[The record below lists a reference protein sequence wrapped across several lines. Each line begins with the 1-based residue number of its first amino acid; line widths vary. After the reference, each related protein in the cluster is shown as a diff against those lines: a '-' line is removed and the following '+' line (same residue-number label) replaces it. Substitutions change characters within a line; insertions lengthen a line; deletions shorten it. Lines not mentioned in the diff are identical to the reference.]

1 MSIKKKSWIGILT
14 TSLLFLGAMEYN
26 PNQKSGVA
34 SVEPVNAQSLE
45 SGTIVEIATF
55 KLKEGVTPD
64 EFYPVDQAVESQ
76 HVSQQPGFI
85 SRESAVSE
93 DNEWL
98 AIVHWR
104 SMEDAQASMASF
116 SSAPATAE
124 FMSKLEAD
132 TMSMTRYDSYAL
144 HEILQSESEESLQME
159 SPTMIEKVRALL
171 NSFNTGDQAPIAYI
185 NPDKY
190 IQHNLAVADG
200 LAGFGEV
207 MHNAPPQGFSANVV
221 RAFQDGDYVITHTEY
236 DFFGPKIGFDVF
248 RFEDGL
254 IVEHWDNLQTTVTDT
269 VSGRSM
275 IDGPTEVVDL
285 DKTEANK
292 ALVQSLLDEVFFG
305 GNVDKLPSYF
315 SPSEYAQH
323 NPSVGDGLDAFM
335 TASAA
340 MAQAGTPMTYT
351 KNHAI
356 FGQGNFVL
364 AISEG
369 EFMGNPTIFYDLFR
383 VQDGLIVEHW
393 DTLETMP
400 PRDQWKNDN
409 GKFGFGSDVTS
420 AGNS

>member
-14 TSLLFLGAMEYN
+14 TSLLFLGAMAYN
-26 PNQKSGVA
+26 PNKKSRVA
-34 SVEPVNAQSLE
+34 SVEPANAESLE

-98 AIVHWR
+98 AIVHWS
-104 SMEDAQASMASF
+104 SMEDAEASMASF

-132 TMSMTRYDSYAL
+132 TMSMTRYESYAL
-144 HEILQSESEESLQME
+144 HEILQSESETSLQME

-171 NSFNTGDQAPIAYI
+171 DSFNTGDQAPIAYI

-221 RAFQDGDYVITHTEY
+221 RAFQDGNYVITHTEY
-236 DFFGPKIGFDVF
+236 DFFGSKIGFDVF

-275 IDGPTEVVDL
+275 IDGPTE
-285 DKTEANK
+285 
-292 ALVQSLLDEVFFG
+292 
-305 GNVDKLPSYF
+305 Y
-315 SPSEYAQH
+315 
-323 NPSVGDGLDAFM
+323 
-335 TASAA
+335 
-340 MAQAGTPMTYT
+340 
-351 KNHAI
+351 
-356 FGQGNFVL
+356 
-364 AISEG
+364 
-369 EFMGNPTIFYDLFR
+369 R
-383 VQDGLIVEHW
+383 
-393 DTLETMP
+393 
-400 PRDQWKNDN
+400 
-409 GKFGFGSDVTS
+409 
-420 AGNS
+420 